1 MRRYSK
7 ANLSI
12 QVRKNIRK
20 YRLIRGYTLQELADL
35 TELTHGYVRDLECL
49 SIDKTPTL
57 ETIGKFADALEID
70 IRQLFDDIPAEEKED

>member
-7 ANLSI
+7 SILSI
-12 QVRKNIRK
+12 QDRKNIRK

-57 ETIGKFADALEID
+57 ETIGKFANALEID
-70 IRQLFDDIPAEEKED
+70 IRQLFDDIPLEKTDN

>member
-7 ANLSI
+7 TILSL

-49 SIDKTPTL
+49 TIDKTPTL

-70 IRQLFDDIPAEEKED
+70 IRQLFDDIPLEKIDN

>member
-7 ANLSI
+7 QNLSI

-20 YRLIRGYTLQELADL
+20 YRLIRGYTLQELAAL

-70 IRQLFDDIPAEEKED
+70 IRQLFDDVPLEKD

>member
-1 MRRYSK
+1 MGRYSK
-7 ANLSI
+7 AILSI

-35 TELTHGYVRDLECL
+35 TELTHGYIRDLECL

-57 ETIGKFADALEID
+57 ETIGKFPDALGID
-70 IRQLFDDIPAEEKED
+70 IRQLFDDIPLEKTDN